1 MDGTVATV
9 SATWMLRQQHLQD
22 FQDEARSV
30 EFAQVLGA
38 STGRWYE
45 RQASII
51 EGHAP
56 GVNRILD
63 LGSGPGHLLPHLSRR
78 YPSASIVGI
87 DISPPML
94 RLAGAR
100 VRGSAVMLLQAS
112 FYELPFDDA
121 SFDLVT
127 GTGVLHHAD
136 DLRGLLREAR
146 RVLAP
151 GGHFVAIGFRR
162 DAPAWVGVLAR
173 MHSAWLGLTG
183 SRLEGLFPV
192 LRSSWTRT
200 EVEQALSNSGF
211 GRYSVATQFARLTAV
226 AHV

>member
-1 MDGTVATV
+1 MDGTAATV
-9 SATWMLRQQHLQD
+9 LATSMRRQQDLQD

-30 EFAQVLGA
+30 EFAHVLGA
-38 STGRWYE
+38 STRRWYD

-63 LGSGPGHLLPHLSRR
+63 LGSGPGHLLAQLSRR
-78 YPSASIVGI
+78 YPSASIVGV
-87 DISPPML
+87 DISAPMV

-112 FYELPFDDA
+112 FYKLPFGDE

-127 GTGVLHHAD
+127 GTGILHHAD

-146 RVLAP
+146 RLLTP

-162 DAPAWVGVLAR
+162 DAPAWVSLLAR
-173 MHSAWLGLTG
+173 MHSTWKSLTG

-192 LRSSWTRT
+192 LRASWTRT
-200 EVEQALSNSGF
+200 EVEEALADSGF
-211 GRYSVATQFARLTAV
+211 GRYVVATQFARLTAV
-226 AHV
+226 AHA

>member
-1 MDGTVATV
+1 MNATAATA
-9 SATWMLRQQHLQD
+9 SATWMLRQQELQD

-30 EFAQVLGA
+30 EFAHVLGA
-38 STGRWYE
+38 STGRWYD

-63 LGSGPGHLLPHLSRR
+63 LGCGPGHLLPHLSRR
-78 YPSASIVGI
+78 YPSATIVGV
-87 DISPPML
+87 DVSAPML

-112 FYELPFDDA
+112 FYDLPFSDA

-127 GTGVLHHAD
+127 GTGILHHAD
-136 DLRGLLREAR
+136 DLRELLREAR

-162 DAPAWVGVLAR
+162 DAPAWVRVLAR
-173 MHSAWLGLTG
+173 MHSTWRGLTG

-192 LRSSWTRT
+192 LASSWTGT
-200 EVEQALSNSGF
+200 EVEEALAGSGF